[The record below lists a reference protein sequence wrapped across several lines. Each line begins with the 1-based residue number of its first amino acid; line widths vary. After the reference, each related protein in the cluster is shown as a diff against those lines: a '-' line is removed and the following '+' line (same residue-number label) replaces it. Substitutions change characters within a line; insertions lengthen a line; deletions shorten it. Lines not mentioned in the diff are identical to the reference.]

1 MLKLEINMRM
11 PKSCTQ
17 CIFYQGGF
25 GGGNCV
31 ATHYGLYYAGV
42 DVINERHQYCP
53 LEEVEENA

>member
-11 PKSCTQ
+11 PKSCAQ

-25 GGGNCV
+25 GGGDCI
-31 ATHYGLYYAGV
+31 ATHYSLYYTGV

-53 LEEVEENA
+53 LEEVEDD